1 MTTYRISAPNG
12 KTYEIEGP
20 PGATQEQVIQAV
32 LAQSPEAGQAP
43 ETSFLGQVGEA
54 FKGVIPGAVGFVEQ
68 AAIGASALLPEE
80 YEKPTRE
87 TIAQVAGAA
96 KAPFAPAPGYGDTVG
111 RKFGEA
117 FGSFL
122 PMLPLGALGLAGK
135 TAAVGLGVGAGAG
148 EARTRAETEGAT
160 EEQRSTA
167 TALGTLPG
175 ALEVFAP
182 FRILKRIPEGEV
194 LTAAGRVK
202 RIALASGEE
211 AAQEAAS
218 GLAQN
223 MIARGVYK
231 PEQELI
237 EGLGEQAAYGGAVG
251 GLAQGLLDL
260 ALGRR
265 ARGAGT
271 GEPVPPEGKTA
282 IDIAKDK
289 REAERQAAEAAK
301 AAKEAPPEIPPLP
314 ETYAELVRYSEEVKR
329 LPKSKERNEAL
340 KAASEKR
347 KALVIDEVN
356 ANRLSAERAKQFLTA
371 EEAEQAEIMR
381 REEFVPPTVPT
392 TPTAAPPVEEPTVRK
407 AGAPAP
413 LPDVLDSATIKTIG
427 FTRGKIHDALVG
439 KALTDPEI
447 RAVLEEY
454 KNRANASAKTAAK
467 IDAFLARL
475 PEPTVPTAPTVEP
488 AAPPVAAE
496 PAPEVPEPE
505 TPSAVQP
512 DEQPSGAGAPVAGRP
527 AAVAPT
533 EGAGAPEPS
542 RVVPLESDAGQSDAG
557 TPSEP
562 APVTPSAIAETMAPT
577 PTTYVAPVSQGAAAR
592 VKRGVRRE
600 APVLDTEADIDRAE
614 ALGEIDAE
622 TADRA
627 RAELTEFEAPAT
639 AMGQAFQKQID
650 EIKAK
655 MDALRL
661 KGERIPAPKSKARK
675 EFDALQEQ
683 LNALLPKETGTL
695 EEKLEK
701 AGATGVFVAGGA
713 GPVLDIPSVRA
724 ALKNRSP
731 KMLRAVLAYIGVDT
745 DGTYLPTTYSASE
758 AAELVGLKK
767 GSGSEV
773 TRIADAL
780 GVTPD
785 VISRFQAASGPE
797 RMAVGAAK
805 NVSEASLS
813 GISVENPKAGVLYE
827 APKKPAKTEEE
838 YDALVAKEEETRK
851 DFESGKYEEGT
862 KEFDKERKAYKD
874 AEKAL
879 KAAQPKAQDFLRP
892 ALTKLGQIDFTKLS
906 IGRTKNRETK
916 QYEDGLAEIYARAS
930 FYPAENNAEVM
941 KALGAEIEARRK
953 ADRKGTDAAVNRA
966 YGKVVEEQEAKAEE
980 EAKTTE
986 EVDEDVETEGKT
998 RRLSDE
1004 DAGDDAV
1011 YRTIPRL
1018 PLIQGVISDA
1028 QLRKVVADI
1037 ERALGGEADIT
1048 ILDDVTDLDNKQA
1061 PGSRAGALLGGKIY
1075 LFRSGIADGV
1085 EGQKTIFHEVFHKGL
1100 ANLLSPAEYRA
1111 LMTKFYNQSAAVRQA
1126 ADAYLASETGKK
1138 DTEKLTKEEGRVLAV
1153 EEALADMAEATNLTG
1168 STLRQLGNF
1177 FARVADRF
1185 NMPGLA
1191 RAIRTMGLDPLQAF
1205 IRDVIQAGIKPST
1218 ATGRT
1223 RYRSLVGEKEERT
1236 LGQSLEAKFGGNLAL
1251 GFRALAMDLLGGID
1265 YIFTKAYGNRIRDN
1279 RGNYN
1284 PVFLMSRALDAP
1296 RFATEVKKYGTMRRD
1311 PTGLLSV
1318 DTLTYKG
1325 QDISYKQVLEDIAA
1339 EAKTR
1344 DIAPE
1349 TFFKQ
1354 VGESLASHREYEL
1367 MNSPQAAGL
1376 DFFLTPQEAATAE
1389 QAFQSDAF
1397 IKEVSNKLDAIR
1409 FAMIDAMVDAGRI
1422 TPEKA
1427 QVWKDAI
1434 GYVPFSRIDDFDNLT
1449 LPQGGGSNAKLAA
1462 FKQIK
1467 AYKGSKERQT
1477 QNPVENFSKLMDW
1490 MVNESMKADAVGS
1503 ALTEMEMLGYAQFVP
1518 SREAIDNNKQGALV
1532 DTYVKGQKKT
1542 FYVPDPANLAAFVG
1556 TPKDKI
1562 PTFIRGAQKFS
1573 KYLRIG
1579 VTATPPF
1586 AVKQVFDDITRAY
1599 VHSGVKNPAAMLPR
1613 ILLNFPRN
1621 WWNEVKGTESAGVR
1635 ELAKSGVVPAYDTV
1649 IGGNVKNI
1657 LEETGLAP
1665 RSVGRAILRVMEAGA
1680 KASDIS
1686 VREAIYKQTM
1696 KETGDKAL
1704 AELRAREIINFSRRG
1719 VSRTADY
1726 LIRTIPFF
1734 NAYARSMDKLI
1745 LAAAG
1750 NPSAQRSIGATTG
1763 YARNLFYKRMG
1774 VLTAIGFGYALMMSD
1789 DEEYQNQPDYVRD
1802 RNWIIP
1808 GGKELGFVP
1817 AMPIPAEL
1825 SFFFKA
1831 IPERVVQYFKLEG
1844 TPEER
1849 DGIRVLKELMLNGV
1863 DIFSAPN
1870 ITPQVFKPILEN
1882 LMNYS
1887 FFLGRPLESQAQLAL
1902 DPSERY
1908 GTGTSEAMKAASRTL
1923 TDIATSTG
1931 IESLE
1936 VSPIMLENLVRG
1948 MFGMSTGI
1956 ALSVADVMVNP
1967 TRTDRPLHQTIAAQL
1982 TGASA
1987 VMKDPVGM
1995 RYLDEIYNLDRSVE
2009 QVYNSYR
2016 RKLENNPDDAEKF
2029 LKDNFGL
2036 YVVRS
2041 EVRSTMEAIRALNAQ
2056 ARAIDKM
2063 TDLSPQERRV
2073 LINDLRAQQND
2084 LARDVYRLRRQVTE
2098 EQRMMDASR

>member
-32 LAQSPEAGQAP
+32 LAQSPEAGQPP

-54 FKGVIPGAVGFVEQ
+54 VKGVIPGAVGLVEQ

-80 YEKPTRE
+80 QERAARE

-117 FGSFL
+117 VGSTGPFL
-122 PMLPLGALGLAGK
+122 ALGPLGLAGR

-160 EEQRSTA
+160 EEQRATA

-182 FRILKRIPEGEV
+182 FRILKRVPEGEV
-194 LTAAGRVK
+194 LTAVDRVK
-202 RIALASGEE
+202 RIAIASGEE

-271 GEPVPPEGKTA
+271 GEPVPPEGQTE
-282 IDIAKDK
+282 IDVVKAK

-340 KAASEKR
+340 KTASEKR
-347 KALVIDEVN
+347 KAIVVAEVN
-356 ANRLSAERAKQFLTA
+356 ANRLSTERAKQFLTA
-371 EEAEQAEIMR
+371 EEAEQAEVVR
-381 REEFVPPTVPT
+381 REEFVPPAVE
-392 TPTAAPPVEEPTVRK
+392 TPAAAPEAEPAPGFVRVYHSGSKGEGDSGRWVSTNKQYAADYRKDLPLFYTDIPANDPRVNNLDYPEQGLKQGFTFNFELTPEEATRLQEIPRPETVEEPKVRK
-407 AGAPAP
+407 VGAPAP

-427 FTRGKIHDALVG
+427 FTRGKVHDALVG
-439 KALTDPEI
+439 KSVTDPEV
-447 RAVLEEY
+447 RRVLEE
-454 KNRANASAKTAAK
+454 AKSRTPSEKTGNK

-475 PEPTVPTAPTVEP
+475 PEPTPT
-488 AAPPVAAE
+488 PPVAAE
-496 PAPEVPEPE
+496 PAPAVPTPAPAVPTPAPAVPEPE
-505 TPSAVQP
+505 TPSAVEP
-512 DEQPSGAGAPVAGRP
+512 VEQPSGAGAPVAGGP
-527 AAVAPT
+527 AAVTPT

-542 RVVPLESDAGQSDAG
+542 GLVPPVEDAGQPAG
-557 TPSEP
+557 GEAGEPVAVAPP
-562 APVTPSAIAETMAPT
+562 APQAQVPAKLTAAERADL
-577 PTTYVAPVSQGAAAR
+577 VEQIERISGKISQS
-592 VKRGVRRE
+592 E
-600 APVLDTEADIDRAE
+600 YDTFY
-614 ALGEIDAE
+614 GQHTDA
-622 TADRA
+622 
-627 RAELTEFEAPAT
+627 
-639 AMGQAFQKQID
+639 
-650 EIKAK
+650 
-655 MDALRL
+655 
-661 KGERIPAPKSKARK
+661 KGER
-675 EFDALQEQ
+675 
-683 LNALLPKETGTL
+683 
-695 EEKLEK
+695 
-701 AGATGVFVAGGA
+701 V
-713 GPVLDIPSVRA
+713 
-724 ALKNRSP
+724 KNR
-731 KMLRAVLAYIGVDT
+731 
-745 DGTYLPTTYSASE
+745 
-758 AAELVGLKK
+758 
-767 GSGSEV
+767 
-773 TRIADAL
+773 
-780 GVTPD
+780 
-785 VISRFQAASGPE
+785 PE
-797 RMAVGAAK
+797 
-805 NVSEASLS
+805 S
-813 GISVENPKAGVLYE
+813 I
-827 APKKPAKTEEE
+827 
-838 YDALVAKEEETRK
+838 
-851 DFESGKYEEGT
+851 
-862 KEFDKERKAYKD
+862 
-874 AEKAL
+874 
-879 KAAQPKAQDFLRP
+879 KAAQDL
-892 ALTKLGQIDFTKLS
+892 I
-906 IGRTKNRETK
+906 
-916 QYEDGLAEIYARAS
+916 AR
-930 FYPAENNAEVM
+930 
-941 KALGAEIEARRK
+941 
-953 ADRKGTDAAVNRA
+953 
-966 YGKVVEEQEAKAEE
+966 YGGESK
-980 EAKTTE
+980 
-986 EVDEDVETEGKT
+986 
-998 RRLSDE
+998 
-1004 DAGDDAV
+1004 
-1011 YRTIPRL
+1011 YRTIPQT
-1018 PLIQGVISDA
+1018 PLVQGAISDA
-1028 QLRKVVADI
+1028 QLRKIVADI

-1061 PGSRAGALLGGKIY
+1061 PGSRAGALQGGKIY

-1100 ANLLSPAEYRA
+1100 ANLLPPAEYRA

-1126 ADAYLASETGKK
+1126 ADAYLASAAGKK
-1138 DTEKLTKEEGRVLAV
+1138 DTEGMSPEEGRVLAV
-1153 EEALADMAEATNLTG
+1153 EEALAEMAEATKLTG

-1205 IRDVIQAGIKPST
+1205 IRDAIQAGIKPST
-1218 ATGRT
+1218 ATGQT

-1236 LGQSLEAKFGGNLAL
+1236 LGDKLDAKFGGNKAI
-1251 GFRALAMDLLGGID
+1251 GFRAQAMDLLAGVD

-1279 RGNYN
+1279 RGDYN

-1296 RFATEVKKYGTMRRD
+1296 RFASEVKEYGTMRRD

-1318 DTLTYKG
+1318 ETLNYNG
-1325 QDISYKQVLEDIAA
+1325 EDISYKQVLKDIAA

-1344 DIAPE
+1344 GIAPE
-1349 TFFKQ
+1349 TFKNQ

-1376 DFFLTPQEAATAE
+1376 DFFLTPQEAAIAE

-1397 IKEVSNKLDAIR
+1397 IKGVSEKLDAIR

-1434 GYVPFSRIDDFDNLT
+1434 GYVPFSRIDDFDNLA

-1462 FKQIK
+1462 FKQIAK
-1467 AYKGSKERQT
+1467 YKGSQDRQT

-1490 MVNESMKADAVGS
+1490 MVNESMKADALGS
-1503 ALTEMEMLGYAQFVP
+1503 ALPEMELLGYAQFVP
-1518 SREAIDNNKQGALV
+1518 NRDAIDNNKQGALV
-1532 DTYVKGQKKT
+1532 DTYVKGQKKV
-1542 FYVPDPANLAAFVG
+1542 FYVPDPANLAAFIG
-1556 TPKDKI
+1556 A
-1562 PTFIRGAQKFS
+1562 PTTDVPAFIRGAQKFS
-1573 KYLRIG
+1573 QFLRIG

-1599 VHSGVKNPAAMLPR
+1599 VHSGVKNPTAMLPR

-1621 WWNEVKGTESAGVR
+1621 WWNEIKGTQSAGVR
-1635 ELAKSGVVPAYDTV
+1635 ELAKSGVVPAYDTI

-1665 RSVGRAILRVMEAGA
+1665 RSVGKAILRIMEAGA
-1680 KASDIS
+1680 KASDVA
-1686 VREAIYKQTM
+1686 VREAIYNQTL
-1696 KETGDKAL
+1696 KETGYDPVTKTGGDRAL

-1719 VSRTADY
+1719 VSKTADY

-1734 NAYARSMDKLI
+1734 NAYARSMDKLL

-1774 VLTAIGFGYALMMSD
+1774 VLTAMGFGYALMMSD
-1789 DEEYQNQPDYVRD
+1789 DEEYQNLPDYVRD
-1802 RNWIIP
+1802 RNWVIP

-1817 AMPIPAEL
+1817 AVPLPAEL

-1831 IPERVVQYFKLEG
+1831 IPERVVQYFKLQG

-1849 DGIRVLKELMLNGV
+1849 DAMRVLKELMLNGV

-1870 ITPQVFKPILEN
+1870 ITPQVLKPILEN
-1882 LMNYS
+1882 LANYS

-1908 GTGTSEAMKAASRTL
+1908 GTGTSEAMKAASKTL

-1931 IESLE
+1931 VEALK

-1948 MFGMSTGI
+1948 MFGMSAGI

-2063 TDLSPQERRV
+2063 TDLSPEERRV
-2073 LINDLRAQQND
+2073 IINDLRAQQND

-2098 EQRMMDASR
+2098 EQRTMDASR

>member
-32 LAQSPEAGQAP
+32 LAQSPEAGQVP
-43 ETSFLGQVGEA
+43 ETSFFGQVGEA
-54 FKGVIPGAVGFVEQ
+54 FKGVIPGAVGLVEQ

-122 PMLPLGALGLAGK
+122 PMLPLGALGLAGR

-182 FRILKRIPEGEV
+182 FRILKRVPEGEV
-194 LTAAGRVK
+194 LTAVDRIK
-202 RIALASGEE
+202 RIAIASGEE

-251 GLAQGLLDL
+251 GLAQGLFDL

-265 ARGAGT
+265 ARGT
-271 GEPVPPEGKTA
+271 GEPVPPEGQTE
-282 IDIAKDK
+282 IDVVKAK
-289 REAERQAAEAAK
+289 REAERQAAEAARQM
-301 AAKEAPPEIPPLP
+301 PPLP

-347 KALVIDEVN
+347 KAIVVAEVN
-356 ANRLSAERAKQFLTA
+356 ANRLSTERAKQFLTA
-371 EEAEQAEIMR
+371 EEVEQAEIVR
-381 REEFVPPTVPT
+381 REEFVPPAVE
-392 TPTAAPPVEEPTVRK
+392 TPAAAPAAAPPVEEPKVRK
-407 AGAPAP
+407 VGAPAP

-427 FTRGKIHDALVG
+427 FTKGKIHDALVG
-439 KALTDPEI
+439 KSVTDPEI
-447 RAVLEEY
+447 RTVLEGY
-454 KNRANASAKTAAK
+454 KNRSNASAKTAAK

-475 PEPTVPTAPTVEP
+475 PEPAVPTAPAVEP

-496 PAPEVPEPE
+496 PAPAVPTPAPAVPEPE
-505 TPSAVQP
+505 TPSAVEP
-512 DEQPSGAGAPVAGRP
+512 VEQPSGAGAPVAGGP
-527 AAVAPT
+527 AAVTPT

-542 RVVPLESDAGQSDAG
+542 GVVPPVEDAGQPAG
-557 TPSEP
+557 GEAGEPPSV
-562 APVTPSAIAETMAPT
+562 APSAIAETMAPA
-577 PTTYVAPVSQGAAAR
+577 PATYVAPVSQGAAAR
-592 VKRGVRRE
+592 AKRGVRRE
-600 APVLDTEADIDRAE
+600 TPALNTEDDIDRAL
-614 ALGEIDAE
+614 ATGLIDEE

-627 RAELTEFEAPAT
+627 RAELTEPEAPAT

-650 EIKAK
+650 EIRAK

-683 LNALLPKETGTL
+683 LNALLPKETGSL

-724 ALKNRSP
+724 ALKDRSP
-731 KMLRAVLAYIGVDT
+731 KMLRAVLTYIGVDT
-745 DGTYLPTTYSASE
+745 DGTYLPTTYSAGE

-767 GSGSEV
+767 SSGSEV
-773 TRIADAL
+773 RRVAETL
-780 GVTPD
+780 GITSD
-785 VISRFQAASGPE
+785 VISRFQASQTG
-797 RMAVGAAK
+797 RVGIAK
-805 NVSEASLS
+805 DVSEASLS

-851 DFESGKYEEGT
+851 DSKSGKYEEGT
-862 KEFDKERKAYKD
+862 KEFGKARKAHAD

-892 ALTKLGQIDFTKLS
+892 ALTKLGQIDFTKLNT
-906 IGRTKNRETK
+906 R
-916 QYEDGLAEIYARAS
+916 QLAEIYARAS
-930 FYPAENNAEVM
+930 FYPAKDNVEVM
-941 KALGAEIEARRK
+941 KALGAEIETRRK

-980 EAKTTE
+980 GVETTE
-986 EVDEDVETEGKT
+986 EVDEDTETEGRT

-1011 YRTIPRL
+1011 YRTIPQT
-1018 PLIQGVISDA
+1018 PLVQGAISDA
-1028 QLRKVVADI
+1028 QLRKIVADI

-1048 ILDDVTDLDNKQA
+1048 ILDDITDLDNKQA
-1061 PGSRAGALLGGKIY
+1061 PGSRAGALQGGKIY

-1100 ANLLSPAEYRA
+1100 ANLLPPAEYRA
-1111 LMTKFYNQSAAVRQA
+1111 LMTKFYNQSTAVRQA

-1138 DTEKLTKEEGRVLAV
+1138 DTEGMSPEEGRVLAV
-1153 EEALADMAEATNLTG
+1153 EEALAEMAEATKLTG

-1177 FARVADRF
+1177 FARVADRIG
-1185 NMPGLA
+1185 MPGLA

-1205 IRDVIQAGIKPST
+1205 IRDAIQAGIKPST
-1218 ATGRT
+1218 ATGQT

-1236 LGQSLEAKFGGNLAL
+1236 LGDKLDAKFGGNKAI
-1251 GFRALAMDLLGGID
+1251 GFRAQAMDLLAGVD

-1279 RGNYN
+1279 RGDYN

-1296 RFATEVKKYGTMRRD
+1296 RFASEVKEYGTMRRD

-1318 DTLTYKG
+1318 ETLNYNG
-1325 QDISYKQVLEDIAA
+1325 EDISYKQVLKDIAA

-1344 DIAPE
+1344 GIAPE
-1349 TFFKQ
+1349 TFKNQ

-1397 IKEVSNKLDAIR
+1397 IKGVSEKLDQIR
-1409 FAMIDAMVDAGRI
+1409 FAMIDAMVEAGRI
-1422 TPEKA
+1422 TPAKA

-1434 GYVPFSRIDDFDNLT
+1434 GYVPFSRIDDFDNLA

-1462 FKQIK
+1462 FKEIAK
-1467 AYKGSKERQT
+1467 YKGSQDRQT

-1490 MVNESMKADAVGS
+1490 MVNESMKADALGS
-1503 ALTEMEMLGYAQFVP
+1503 ALPEMELLGYAQFVP
-1518 SREAIDNNKQGALV
+1518 NPDAVDNNKKGALTPPV
-1532 DTYVKGQKKT
+1532 YVRGQKKV
-1542 FYVPDPANLAAFVG
+1542 FYVPDPANLAAFIG
-1556 TPKDKI
+1556 A
-1562 PTFIRGAQKFS
+1562 PTTDVPAFIRGAQKFS
-1573 KYLRIG
+1573 QFLRIG

-1586 AVKQVFDDITRAY
+1586 AIKQVFDDITRAY
-1599 VHSGVKNPAAMLPR
+1599 GHSGVKNPTAMLPR

-1621 WWNEVKGTESAGVR
+1621 WWNEIKGTQSAGVR
-1635 ELAKSGVVPAYDTV
+1635 DLAKSGVVPAYDTI

-1665 RSVGRAILRVMEAGA
+1665 RSVGKAILRIMEAGA
-1680 KASDIS
+1680 KASDVA
-1686 VREAIYKQTM
+1686 VREAIYNQTL
-1696 KETGDKAL
+1696 KETGDRAL

-1719 VSRTADY
+1719 VSKTADY

-1734 NAYARSMDKLI
+1734 NAYARSMDKLL

-1774 VLTAIGFGYALMMSD
+1774 VLTAMGFGYALMMSD
-1789 DEEYQNQPDYVRD
+1789 DEEYQNLPDYVRD
-1802 RNWIIP
+1802 RNWVIP

-1817 AMPIPAEL
+1817 AVPLPAEL

-1831 IPERVVQYFKLEG
+1831 IPERVVQYFKLQG

-1849 DGIRVLKELMLNGV
+1849 DAMRVLKELMLNGV

-1870 ITPQVFKPILEN
+1870 ITPQVLKPILEN
-1882 LMNYS
+1882 LANYS

-1931 IESLE
+1931 VEALK

-1948 MFGMSTGI
+1948 MFGMSAGI

-2063 TDLSPQERRV
+2063 TDLSPEERRV
-2073 LINDLRAQQND
+2073 IINDLRAQQND

-2098 EQRMMDASR
+2098 EQRTMDASR

>member
-1 MTTYRISAPNG
+1 MELS
-12 KTYEIEGP
+12 
-20 PGATQEQVIQAV
+20 QVLQALRNADAAGDTAAAKR
-32 LAQSPEAGQAP
+32 LAQIAREMSGVTAP
-43 ETSFLGQVGEA
+43 EPSKTTFFGQVGEA
-54 FKGVIPGAVGFVEQ
+54 VKGVIPGAVGLVEQ

-96 KAPFAPAPGYGDTVG
+96 KAPFAPAPGYGDTPG

-117 FGSFL
+117 FGSFV
-122 PMLPLGALGLAGK
+122 PMLPLGALGLAGR

-160 EEQRSTA
+160 EEQRATA

-182 FRILKRIPEGEV
+182 FRILKRVPEGEV
-194 LTAAGRVK
+194 LTAVDRVK
-202 RIALASGEE
+202 RIAIASGEE

-265 ARGAGT
+265 ARGT
-271 GEPVPPEGKTA
+271 GEPVPPEGQTE
-282 IDIAKDK
+282 IDVVKDE

-340 KAASEKR
+340 KTASEKR
-347 KALVIDEVN
+347 KAIVVAEVN
-356 ANRLSAERAKQFLTA
+356 ANRLSTERAKQFLTA
-371 EEAEQAEIMR
+371 EEVEQAEIVR
-381 REEFVPPTVPT
+381 REEFVPPAVE
-392 TPTAAPPVEEPTVRK
+392 TPAAAPAAAPPVEEPKVRK
-407 AGAPAP
+407 VGAPAP
-413 LPDVLDSATIKTIG
+413 LPDVLDSATVAKIG
-427 FTRGKIHDALVG
+427 FTRGSIRNMLVG
-439 KALTDPEI
+439 KAPADPEV
-447 RAVLEEY
+447 RDVLQTY
-454 KNRANASAKTAAK
+454 LDAKRQEGTLNPKTEAK

-475 PEPTVPTAPTVEP
+475 PEPTPT
-488 AAPPVAAE
+488 PPVAAE
-496 PAPEVPEPE
+496 PAPAVPTPTPPVAAEPAPAVPTPAPAVPEPE
-505 TPSAVQP
+505 TPSAVEP
-512 DEQPSGAGAPVAGRP
+512 VEQPSGAGAPVAGGP
-527 AAVAPT
+527 AAVTPT

-542 RVVPLESDAGQSDAG
+542 GVVPPVEDAGQPAG
-557 TPSEP
+557 GEAGKSPSV
-562 APVTPSAIAETMAPT
+562 APSAIVETMAPARGEYE
-577 PTTYVAPVSQGAAAR
+577 PPVKAGLKPKREAELRAKLAQQRKELEILEAAR
-592 VKRGVRRE
+592 DKAEGNIYLAEITGNEE
-600 APVLDTEADIDRAE
+600 AKARA
-614 ALGEIDAE
+614 IDAH
-622 TADRA
+622 
-627 RAELTEFEAPAT
+627 
-639 AMGQAFQKQID
+639 
-650 EIKAK
+650 
-655 MDALRL
+655 
-661 KGERIPAPKSKARK
+661 
-675 EFDALQEQ
+675 
-683 LNALLPKETGTL
+683 
-695 EEKLEK
+695 
-701 AGATGVFVAGGA
+701 
-713 GPVLDIPSVRA
+713 
-724 ALKNRSP
+724 
-731 KMLRAVLAYIGVDT
+731 
-745 DGTYLPTTYSASE
+745 E
-758 AAELVGLKK
+758 AARLVIKK
-767 GSGSEV
+767 AVSS
-773 TRIADAL
+773 A
-780 GVTPD
+780 
-785 VISRFQAASGPE
+785 E
-797 RMAVGAAK
+797 RTY
-805 NVSEASLS
+805 NQL
-813 GISVENPKAGVLYE
+813 
-827 APKKPAKTEEE
+827 
-838 YDALVAKEEETRK
+838 
-851 DFESGKYEEGT
+851 F
-862 KEFDKERKAYKD
+862 D
-874 AEKAL
+874 AEKADFEAAIGDAYVADL
-879 KAAQPKAQDFLRP
+879 LASREAKREAAKARKSREAQRAYPYNLTSAEAVREELRDETSHLP
-892 ALTKLGQIDFTKLS
+892 GYKELIEKYFTSDNK
-906 IGRTKNRETK
+906 
-916 QYEDGLAEIYARAS
+916 
-930 FYPAENNAEVM
+930 F
-941 KALGAEIEARRK
+941 
-953 ADRKGTDAAVNRA
+953 RKGKT
-966 YGKVVEEQEAKAEE
+966 EEQFVAEGQ
-980 EAKTTE
+980 KFLDRS
-986 EVDEDVETEGKT
+986 V
-998 RRLSDE
+998 L
-1004 DAGDDAV
+1004 
-1011 YRTIPRL
+1011 YRTIPQT
-1018 PLIQGVISDA
+1018 PLVQGAISDA
-1028 QLRKVVADI
+1028 QLRKIVADI

-1048 ILDDVTDLDNKQA
+1048 ILDDITDFDNKQA
-1061 PGSRAGALLGGKIY
+1061 PGSRAGALRGGKIY

-1100 ANLLSPAEYRA
+1100 ANLLPPAEYRA

-1126 ADAYLASETGKK
+1126 ADAYLSSAAGKK
-1138 DTEKLTKEEGRVLAV
+1138 DTEGMSPEEGRVLAV
-1153 EEALADMAEATNLTG
+1153 EEALAEMAEATKLTG

-1177 FARVADRF
+1177 FARVADRIG
-1185 NMPGLA
+1185 MPGLA

-1205 IRDVIQAGIKPST
+1205 IRDAIQAGIKPST
-1218 ATGRT
+1218 ATGQT

-1236 LGQSLEAKFGGNLAL
+1236 LGDKLDAKLGGNKAI
-1251 GFRALAMDLLGGID
+1251 GFRAQAMDLLAGVD
-1265 YIFTKAYGNRIRDN
+1265 YIFTRAYGNRIRDN
-1279 RGNYN
+1279 RGDYN

-1296 RFATEVKKYGTMRRD
+1296 RFASEVKEYGTMRRD

-1318 DTLTYKG
+1318 EKLNYKG
-1325 QDISYKQVLEDIAA
+1325 EDISYKQVLKDIAA

-1344 DIAPE
+1344 GIAPE
-1349 TFFKQ
+1349 TFKNQ

-1397 IKEVSNKLDAIR
+1397 IKEVSEKLDQIR
-1409 FAMIDAMVDAGRI
+1409 FAMIDAMVEAGRI
-1422 TPEKA
+1422 TPAKA

-1434 GYVPFSRIDDFDNLT
+1434 GYVPFSRIDDFDNLA

-1462 FKQIK
+1462 FKEIAK
-1467 AYKGSKERQT
+1467 YKGSQDRQT

-1490 MVNESMKADAVGS
+1490 MVNESMKADALGS
-1503 ALTEMEMLGYAQFVP
+1503 ALPEMELLGYAQFVP
-1518 SREAIDNNKQGALV
+1518 NPDAVDNNKKGALTPPV
-1532 DTYVKGQKKT
+1532 YVRGQKKV
-1542 FYVPDPANLAAFVG
+1542 FYVPDPANLAAFIG
-1556 TPKDKI
+1556 A
-1562 PTFIRGAQKFS
+1562 PTTDVPAFIRGAQKFS
-1573 KYLRIG
+1573 QFLRIG

-1599 VHSGVKNPAAMLPR
+1599 VHSGVKNPTAMLPR

-1621 WWNEVKGTESAGVR
+1621 WWNEIKGTQSAGVR
-1635 ELAKSGVVPAYDTV
+1635 DLAKSGVVPAYDTI

-1665 RSVGRAILRVMEAGA
+1665 RSVGKAILRIMEAGA
-1680 KASDIS
+1680 KASDVA
-1686 VREAIYKQTM
+1686 VREAIYNQTL
-1696 KETGDKAL
+1696 KETGYDPVTKTGGDRAL

-1719 VSRTADY
+1719 VSKTADY

-1734 NAYARSMDKLI
+1734 NAYARSMDKLL

-1774 VLTAIGFGYALMMSD
+1774 VLTAMGFGYAVMMSD
-1789 DEEYQNQPDYVRD
+1789 DEEYQNLPDYVRD
-1802 RNWIIP
+1802 RNWVIP

-1817 AMPIPAEL
+1817 AIPLPAEL

-1831 IPERVVQYFKLEG
+1831 IPERIYQYFKLQG

-1849 DGIRVLKELMLNGV
+1849 DAMRVLKELMLNGV

-1870 ITPQVFKPILEN
+1870 ITPQVLKPILEN
-1882 LMNYS
+1882 LANYS

-1908 GTGTSEAMKAASRTL
+1908 GTGTSEAMKAASKTL

-1931 IESLE
+1931 VEALK

-1948 MFGMSTGI
+1948 MFGMSAGI

-2063 TDLSPQERRV
+2063 TDLSPEERRV
-2073 LINDLRAQQND
+2073 IINDLRAQQND

>member
-32 LAQSPEAGQAP
+32 LAQSPEAGQPP

-54 FKGVIPGAVGFVEQ
+54 VKGVIPGAVGLVEQ

-87 TIAQVAGAA
+87 TIARVAGAA
-96 KAPFAPAPGYGDTVG
+96 KAPFAPAPGYGDTPG

-117 FGSFL
+117 FGSFV
-122 PMLPLGALGLAGK
+122 PMLPLGALGLAGR

-182 FRILKRIPEGEV
+182 FRILKRVPEGEV
-194 LTAAGRVK
+194 LTAVDRVK
-202 RIALASGEE
+202 RIAIASGEE

-265 ARGAGT
+265 ARGAGA

-282 IDIAKDK
+282 IDIAKDE
-289 REAERQAAEAAK
+289 REAERQAAEAARQM
-301 AAKEAPPEIPPLP
+301 PPLP

-340 KAASEKR
+340 KTASEKR
-347 KALVIDEVN
+347 KAIVVAEVN
-356 ANRLSAERAKQFLTA
+356 ANRLSTERAKQFLTA
-371 EEAEQAEIMR
+371 EEVEQAEIVR
-381 REEFVPPTVPT
+381 REEFVPPAVE
-392 TPTAAPPVEEPTVRK
+392 TPAAAPAAAPPVEEPKVRK
-407 AGAPAP
+407 VGAPAP
-413 LPDVLDSATIKTIG
+413 LPDVLDSATVAKIG
-427 FTRGKIHDALVG
+427 FTRGSIRNMLVG
-439 KALTDPEI
+439 KAPADPEV
-447 RAVLEEY
+447 RDVLQTY
-454 KNRANASAKTAAK
+454 LDAKRQEGTLNPKTEAK

-475 PEPTVPTAPTVEP
+475 PEPTPT
-488 AAPPVAAE
+488 PPVAAE
-496 PAPEVPEPE
+496 PTPAPAVPEPTPPVAAEPE
-505 TPSAVQP
+505 TPSAVEP
-512 DEQPSGAGAPVAGRP
+512 VEQPSGAGAPVAGGP
-527 AAVAPT
+527 AAVTPT

-542 RVVPLESDAGQSDAG
+542 GVVPPVEDAGQPAGGEAGEPASVATLKTGEQIRISQVSAPNAFAPLVRTQYGEPRSLVATNDKGEETGRLTYMPGGGPIDVSVREADRRKGVGTALYDAFEKLGFKLPPLESGVAISDEARALR
-557 TPSEP
+557 SSREAQAP
-562 APVTPSAIAETMAPT
+562 AKLTAAERADL
-577 PTTYVAPVSQGAAAR
+577 VDQIERISGRVSQS
-592 VKRGVRRE
+592 E
-600 APVLDTEADIDRAE
+600 YDTFY
-614 ALGEIDAE
+614 GQHTDA
-622 TADRA
+622 
-627 RAELTEFEAPAT
+627 
-639 AMGQAFQKQID
+639 
-650 EIKAK
+650 
-655 MDALRL
+655 
-661 KGERIPAPKSKARK
+661 KGER
-675 EFDALQEQ
+675 
-683 LNALLPKETGTL
+683 
-695 EEKLEK
+695 
-701 AGATGVFVAGGA
+701 V
-713 GPVLDIPSVRA
+713 
-724 ALKNRSP
+724 KNR
-731 KMLRAVLAYIGVDT
+731 
-745 DGTYLPTTYSASE
+745 
-758 AAELVGLKK
+758 
-767 GSGSEV
+767 
-773 TRIADAL
+773 
-780 GVTPD
+780 
-785 VISRFQAASGPE
+785 PE
-797 RMAVGAAK
+797 
-805 NVSEASLS
+805 S
-813 GISVENPKAGVLYE
+813 I
-827 APKKPAKTEEE
+827 
-838 YDALVAKEEETRK
+838 
-851 DFESGKYEEGT
+851 
-862 KEFDKERKAYKD
+862 
-874 AEKAL
+874 
-879 KAAQPKAQDFLRP
+879 KAAQDL
-892 ALTKLGQIDFTKLS
+892 I
-906 IGRTKNRETK
+906 
-916 QYEDGLAEIYARAS
+916 AR
-930 FYPAENNAEVM
+930 
-941 KALGAEIEARRK
+941 
-953 ADRKGTDAAVNRA
+953 
-966 YGKVVEEQEAKAEE
+966 YGGESK
-980 EAKTTE
+980 
-986 EVDEDVETEGKT
+986 
-998 RRLSDE
+998 
-1004 DAGDDAV
+1004 
-1011 YRTIPRL
+1011 YRTIPQT
-1018 PLIQGVISDA
+1018 PLVQGAISDA
-1028 QLRKVVADI
+1028 QLRKIVADI

-1048 ILDDVTDLDNKQA
+1048 ILDDITDLDNKQA
-1061 PGSRAGALLGGKIY
+1061 PGSRAGALQGGKIY

-1100 ANLLSPAEYRA
+1100 ANLLPPAEYRA

-1126 ADAYLASETGKK
+1126 ADAYLASAAGKK
-1138 DTEKLTKEEGRVLAV
+1138 DTEGMSPEEGRVLAV
-1153 EEALADMAEATNLTG
+1153 EEALAEMAEATKLTG

-1177 FARVADRF
+1177 FARVADRIG
-1185 NMPGLA
+1185 MPGLA

-1205 IRDVIQAGIKPST
+1205 IRDAIQAGIKPST
-1218 ATGRT
+1218 ATGQT

-1236 LGQSLEAKFGGNLAL
+1236 LGDKLNAKFGGNKAI
-1251 GFRALAMDLLGGID
+1251 GFRAQAMDLLAGVD

-1279 RGNYN
+1279 RGDYN

-1296 RFATEVKKYGTMRRD
+1296 RFASEVKEYGTMRRD

-1318 DTLTYKG
+1318 EKLNYKG
-1325 QDISYKQVLEDIAA
+1325 EDISYKQVLKDIAA

-1344 DIAPE
+1344 GIAPE
-1349 TFFKQ
+1349 TFKNQ

-1397 IKEVSNKLDAIR
+1397 IKGVSEKLDQIR
-1409 FAMIDAMVDAGRI
+1409 FAMIDAMVEAGRI
-1422 TPEKA
+1422 TPAKA

-1434 GYVPFSRIDDFDNLT
+1434 GYVPFSRIDDFDNLA

-1462 FKQIK
+1462 FKEIAK
-1467 AYKGSKERQT
+1467 YKGSQDRQT

-1490 MVNESMKADAVGS
+1490 MVNESMKADALGS
-1503 ALTEMEMLGYAQFVP
+1503 ALPEMELLGYAQFVP
-1518 SREAIDNNKQGALV
+1518 NPDAVDNNKKGALTPPV
-1532 DTYVKGQKKT
+1532 YVRGQKKV
-1542 FYVPDPANLAAFVG
+1542 FYVPDPANLAAFIG
-1556 TPKDKI
+1556 A
-1562 PTFIRGAQKFS
+1562 PTTDVPAFIRGAQKFS
-1573 KYLRIG
+1573 QFLRIG

-1599 VHSGVKNPAAMLPR
+1599 VHSGVKNPTAMLPR

-1621 WWNEVKGTESAGVR
+1621 WWNEIKGTQSAGVR
-1635 ELAKSGVVPAYDTV
+1635 ELAKSGVVPAYDTI

-1665 RSVGRAILRVMEAGA
+1665 RSVGKAILRIMEAGA
-1680 KASDIS
+1680 KASDVA
-1686 VREAIYKQTM
+1686 VREAIYNQTL
-1696 KETGDKAL
+1696 KETGYDPITKTGGDRAL

-1734 NAYARSMDKLI
+1734 NAYARSMDKLL

-1774 VLTAIGFGYALMMSD
+1774 VLTAMGFGYALMMSD
-1789 DEEYQNQPDYVRD
+1789 DEEYQNLSDHVRD
-1802 RNWIIP
+1802 RNWVIP
-1808 GGKELGFVP
+1808 GGKDLGFVP
-1817 AMPIPAEL
+1817 GIPLPVEL

-1831 IPERVVQYFKLEG
+1831 IPERVVQYFKLQG

-1849 DGIRVLKELMLNGV
+1849 DAMRVLKELMLNGV

-1887 FFLGRPLESQAQLAL
+1887 FFLGRPLESQAQLGY

-1908 GTGTSEAMKAASRTL
+1908 GTGTSEAMKAASKTL

-1931 IESLE
+1931 VEALK

-1948 MFGMSTGI
+1948 MFGMSAGI

-2063 TDLSPQERRV
+2063 TDLSPEERRV
-2073 LINDLRAQQND
+2073 IINDLRAQQND

-2098 EQRMMDASR
+2098 EQRTMDASR

>member
-54 FKGVIPGAVGFVEQ
+54 FKGVIPGAVGLVEQ

-80 YEKPTRE
+80 QERAARE

-96 KAPFAPAPGYGDTVG
+96 KAPFAPAPGYEGTVG

-117 FGSFL
+117 VGSTVPFL
-122 PMLPLGALGLAGK
+122 GLGPLGLAGR

-182 FRILKRIPEGEV
+182 FRILKRVPEGEV
-194 LTAAGRVK
+194 LTAVDRIK
-202 RIALASGEE
+202 RIAIASGEE

-251 GLAQGLLDL
+251 GLAQGLFDL

-271 GEPVPPEGKTA
+271 GEPVPPEGQTE
-282 IDIAKDK
+282 IDVVKAK

-301 AAKEAPPEIPPLP
+301 AAPANTAQSTIDETLGLPINEAYPKLTQAI
-314 ETYAELVRYSEEVKR
+314 ETLKQER
-329 LPKSKERNEAL
+329 PTNQRNEAL
-340 KAASEKR
+340 KALE
-347 KALVIDEVN
+347 
-356 ANRLSAERAKQFLTA
+356 AERARRQREDVEQRVANKRGADRFLPADEAAVAAVTPR
-371 EEAEQAEIMR
+371 EEFDPTQAR
-381 REEFVPPTVPT
+381 REEIARLRQQREDMLVNGKPPAPKSPARRKFDELDARLVEVGGGRWTPPTAPT
-392 TPTAAPPVEEPTVRK
+392 TEAPPVEEPKVRK
-407 AGAPAP
+407 VGAPAP
-413 LPDVLDSATIKTIG
+413 LPDVLDSATVAKIG
-427 FTRGKIHDALVG
+427 FTRGSIHNMLVG
-439 KALTDPEI
+439 KAPADPEV
-447 RAVLEEY
+447 RDVLQTY
-454 KNRANASAKTAAK
+454 LDAKRQEGTLNPKTEAK

-475 PEPTVPTAPTVEP
+475 PEPAVPTAPAVEP

-496 PAPEVPEPE
+496 PTPAPAVPTPAPAVPEPE
-505 TPSAVQP
+505 TPSAVEP
-512 DEQPSGAGAPVAGRP
+512 VEQPSGAGAPVAGGP
-527 AAVAPT
+527 AAVTPT

-542 RVVPLESDAGQSDAG
+542 GLVPPVEDAGQPAGGETGEPVAVAPTPKPAKRTPAERADLIEQIEQVSGSIPQDEYDAFYAQHTEPDGNRVKSATKSIQAALDLLAKYAKVETPAPAAPTPAPPPAAPTPAPPPAAPTPSVSGRNTPESDALMDEIRELKRQQQALLTKAG
-557 TPSEP
+557 
-562 APVTPSAIAETMAPT
+562 
-577 PTTYVAPVSQGAAAR
+577 R
-592 VKRGVRRE
+592 
-600 APVLDTEADIDRAE
+600 
-614 ALGEIDAE
+614 
-622 TADRA
+622 
-627 RAELTEFEAPAT
+627 APA
-639 AMGQAFQKQID
+639 AKSPARKKWDELGRQI
-650 EIKAK
+650 EAKKAQWAE
-655 MDALRL
+655 MTRVA
-661 KGERIPAPKSKARK
+661 PAPKPPAPAPAPKPPAPAPAPKPPAPAPAPKPPAPAPAPASRTLPRPQYTQTRFEQADLRNSKEMDAALRGATFDEVVDYAILNARDVLDRAVMVK
-675 EFDALQEQ
+675 VKRRVEELTNMGVEFSFRLTDPGAVLKGARGVATTRVGGLGESTKVEVTINGYTSFAENTLRQETLVHELIHAVTVAQ
-683 LNALLPKETGTL
+683 INYAPQSSAAIKLNALHKELVSKFKEQDKNGLFELGQKRLFAAALENSKELITYGLVNADFQNWLASTPSPTGGTFLGRFFKLISEVLKLKGKETSALAELMTIS
-695 EEKLEK
+695 EN
-701 AGATGVFVAGGA
+701 
-713 GPVLDIPSVRA
+713 VLDES
-724 ALKNRSP
+724 
-731 KMLRAVLAYIGVDT
+731 
-745 DGTYLPTTYSASE
+745 
-758 AAELVGLKK
+758 LVGHIEEANKKYQSFGRQANTTGFPSWILRFGMKPVWIDGPSSNIGLIEGRNSKGNPIYLGVKDSRYTGLDIRGYTGNLFTAEELKK
-767 GSGSEV
+767 
-773 TRIADAL
+773 L
-780 GVTPD
+780 
-785 VISRFQAASGPE
+785 
-797 RMAVGAAK
+797 
-805 NVSEASLS
+805 
-813 GISVENPKAGVLYE
+813 
-827 APKKPAKTEEE
+827 
-838 YDALVAKEEETRK
+838 K
-851 DFESGKYEEGT
+851 D
-862 KEFDKERKAYKD
+862 
-874 AEKAL
+874 
-879 KAAQPKAQDFLRP
+879 
-892 ALTKLGQIDFTKLS
+892 
-906 IGRTKNRETK
+906 
-916 QYEDGLAEIYARAS
+916 
-930 FYPAENNAEVM
+930 
-941 KALGAEIEARRK
+941 
-953 ADRKGTDAAVNRA
+953 
-966 YGKVVEEQEAKAEE
+966 
-980 EAKTTE
+980 
-986 EVDEDVETEGKT
+986 
-998 RRLSDE
+998 
-1004 DAGDDAV
+1004 
-1011 YRTIPRL
+1011 
-1018 PLIQGVISDA
+1018 
-1028 QLRKVVADI
+1028 
-1037 ERALGGEADIT
+1037 
-1048 ILDDVTDLDNKQA
+1048 
-1061 PGSRAGALLGGKIY
+1061 
-1075 LFRSGIADGV
+1075 
-1085 EGQKTIFHEVFHKGL
+1085 
-1100 ANLLSPAEYRA
+1100 
-1111 LMTKFYNQSAAVRQA
+1111 A
-1126 ADAYLASETGKK
+1126 ADAASKSPAPASTTPTAPETEYF
-1138 DTEKLTKEEGRVLAV
+1138 DLSPETTP
-1153 EEALADMAEATNLTG
+1153 D
-1168 STLRQLGNF
+1168 
-1177 FARVADRF
+1177 
-1185 NMPGLA
+1185 
-1191 RAIRTMGLDPLQAF
+1191 
-1205 IRDVIQAGIKPST
+1205 
-1218 ATGRT
+1218 
-1223 RYRSLVGEKEERT
+1223 LVGEKEERT
-1236 LGQSLEAKFGGNLAL
+1236 LKNKLDAKFGGNKAI
-1251 GFRALAMDLLGGID
+1251 GFRAQAMDLLAGVD

-1279 RGNYN
+1279 RGDYN

-1296 RFATEVKKYGTMRRD
+1296 RFASEVKEYGTMRRD

-1318 DTLTYKG
+1318 ETLNYKG
-1325 QDISYKQVLEDIAA
+1325 EDISYKQVLKDIAA

-1344 DIAPE
+1344 GIAPE
-1349 TFFKQ
+1349 TFKNQ

-1389 QAFQSDAF
+1389 QTFQSDAF
-1397 IKEVSNKLDAIR
+1397 IKGVSEKLDQIR
-1409 FAMIDAMVDAGRI
+1409 FAMIDAMVEAGRI
-1422 TPEKA
+1422 TPAKA

-1434 GYVPFSRIDDFDNLT
+1434 GYVPFSRIDDFDNLA

-1462 FKQIK
+1462 FKEIAK
-1467 AYKGSKERQT
+1467 YKGSQDRQT

-1490 MVNESMKADAVGS
+1490 MVNESMKADAVGR
-1503 ALTEMEMLGYAQFVP
+1503 ALPEMELLGYAQFVP
-1518 SREAIDNNKQGALV
+1518 NRDAIDNNKQGALV
-1532 DTYVKGQKKT
+1532 DTYVNGQKKV
-1542 FYVPDPANLAAFVG
+1542 FYVPDPANLAAFIG
-1556 TPKDKI
+1556 A
-1562 PTFIRGAQKFS
+1562 PTTDVPAFIRGAQKFS
-1573 KYLRIG
+1573 QFLRIG

-1599 VHSGVKNPAAMLPR
+1599 VHSGVKNPTAMLPR

-1621 WWNEVKGTESAGVR
+1621 WWNEIKGTQSAGVR
-1635 ELAKSGVVPAYDTV
+1635 ELAKSGVVPAYDTI

-1665 RSVGRAILRVMEAGA
+1665 RSVGKAILRIMEAGA
-1680 KASDIS
+1680 KASDVA
-1686 VREAIYKQTM
+1686 VREAIYNQTL
-1696 KETGDKAL
+1696 KETGDRAL

-1719 VSRTADY
+1719 VSKTADY

-1734 NAYARSMDKLI
+1734 NAYARSMDKLL

-1774 VLTAIGFGYALMMSD
+1774 VLTAMGFGYALMMSD
-1789 DEEYQNQPDYVRD
+1789 DEEYQNLPDYVRD
-1802 RNWIIP
+1802 RNWVIP

-1817 AMPIPAEL
+1817 AVPLPAEL

-1831 IPERVVQYFKLEG
+1831 IPERVVQYFKLQG

-1849 DGIRVLKELMLNGV
+1849 DAMRVLKELMLNGV

-1870 ITPQVFKPILEN
+1870 ITPQVLKPILEN
-1882 LMNYS
+1882 LANYS

-1931 IESLE
+1931 VEALK

-1948 MFGMSTGI
+1948 MFGMSAGI

-2063 TDLSPQERRV
+2063 TDLSPEERRV
-2073 LINDLRAQQND
+2073 IINDLRAQQND

-2098 EQRMMDASR
+2098 EQRTMDASR